1 MIHRSVPKQTMQR
14 GIIAGL
20 VFLFI
25 VLILGTVQTEQIDLE
40 RALTQ
45 PFAGFLLL
53 TTVVAHFGLG
63 FASFVLWKEHDLVM
77 PIAITIFFLVWSIV
91 VTVINWEA
99 VTASQ
104 AYNPFA
110 LYPIPIIAKWVVI
123 WGIFLI
129 AGFGEY
135 VLRHILWE

>member
-1 MIHRSVPKQTMQR
+1 MVLHSIPNQTMRR
-14 GIIAGL
+14 GIVAGF

-25 VLILGTVQTEQIDLE
+25 VLILGMVQTGPIDFE

-53 TTVVAHFGLG
+53 TTVIAHFGLG

-77 PIAITIFFLVWSIV
+77 PIAITIFFVIWSIV
-91 VTVINWEA
+91 VTLTNWEA

-123 WGIFLI
+123 WGIFLV

-135 VLRHILWE
+135 FLRNIILE